1 MTLQL
6 GRTRAELGGK
16 ALTENHLAELLALL
30 ASMDDLAKQI
40 GGH

>member
-1 MTLQL
+1 MILQL

-16 ALTENHLAELLALL
+16 ALTENLAELLALL